1 MATMDIIKLHGGDP
15 ANFLDVGGGAQ
26 KEQVAEA
33 FKIIRY
39 SKVNYSSDPAVSAIL
54 VNIFGGIMR
63 CDVIAEGII
72 AAVKELGLKIP
83 LIVRLQGTEVD
94 AAKKLIKDS
103 GLKILS
109 IDDLDEAASKVVKMS
124 NIVALARQANV
135 EVSFTSK

>member
-33 FKIIRY
+33 FKII
-39 SKVNYSSDPAVSAIL
+39 SSDPKVKAVL

-63 CDVIAEGII
+63 CDIIADGII
-72 AAVKELGLKIP
+72 SAVNQLGLKIP

-94 AAKKLIKDS
+94 KARKMIKES
-103 GLKILS
+103 GLKIFS
-109 IDDLDEAASKVVKMS
+109 IDDLDQAAIKAVQMS
-124 NIVALARQANV
+124 Q
-135 EVSFTSK
+135 